1 MLVQVV
7 SRPTS
12 NVTYVKAATDH
23 SMTMRCN
30 ITCNESLYL
39 GKHTKCMNHINSI
52 DLSFQYKI
60 TRTIIGPVGPNIG
73 PPVQYTSSM
82 GPTLGTRYLYWTDAQ
97 FSNFINNS
105 EIN

>member
-39 GKHTKCMNHINSI
+39 WKHTKCMNHINSI

-73 PPVQYTSSM
+73 PPVQYYEFN
-82 GPTLGTRYLYWTDAQ
+82 G
-97 FSNFINNS
+97 SNFGNPLLILD
-105 EIN
+105 